1 MTTAAPLP
9 STPTASTEDRPR
21 PNSPAALF
29 WAFSGLA
36 MQGFGGVLAITQR
49 VLCEQRKWLTQAE
62 FIEILSMGQILPGPN
77 VCNLSLII
85 GDRFFGWRGAF
96 AALAGMM
103 FFPLVTVL
111 IVAAVFGHIAQFPA
125 VAGALHGMGAVAA
138 GLIGGTALKLAA
150 QLKSSPMGLV
160 ACTALG
166 ATIFSLVVWAHVPL
180 LPLLLIAGPLG
191 YAWAWLMLARRA
203 AAATAQGKSA

>member
-1 MTTAAPLP
+1 MTTAVP
-9 STPTASTEDRPR
+9 SPATTPTAPEDRPR
-21 PNSPAALF
+21 PSSPAALF

-49 VLCEQRKWLTQAE
+49 VLCEQRRWLTQTE
-62 FIEILSMGQILPGPN
+62 FVEILSMGQILPGPN

-111 IVAAVFGHIAQFPA
+111 IVAAVFGHISQFQA

-150 QLKSSPMGLV
+150 QLKSSPMGLM
-160 ACTALG
+160 ACGALG
-166 ATIFSLVVWAHVPL
+166 IAVFALVVWAHVPL
-180 LPLLLIAGPLG
+180 LPLLLTAGPLAC
-191 YAWAWLMLARRA
+191 AWAWFTLTRRA
-203 AAATAQGKSA
+203 AARVQGKSA

>member
-1 MTTAAPLP
+1 MSEA
-9 STPTASTEDRPR
+9 DRPR
-21 PNSPAALF
+21 PASPAALF

-49 VLCEQRKWLTQAE
+49 VLCEQRRWLTQAE
-62 FIEILSMGQILPGPN
+62 FVEILSIGQILPGPN

-103 FFPLVTVL
+103 TLPLVTVL
-111 IVAAVFGHIAQFPA
+111 IVTALFGHVAHVPA

-138 GLIGGTALKLAA
+138 GLIGRTALKLGA
-150 QLKSSPMGLV
+150 QIKSSPLGV
-160 ACTALG
+160 VRSSVLG
-166 ATIFSLVVWAHVPL
+166 AAMFGAVVWARVPL
-180 LPLLLIAGPLG
+180 LPLLLTAGPLAC
-191 YAWAWLMLARRA
+191 AWAWWVLGRQA
-203 AAATAQGKSA
+203 AAQLKGSRS

>member
-9 STPTASTEDRPR
+9 STPAASAEGRPR
-21 PNSPAALF
+21 PSSPAALF

-111 IVAAVFGHIAQFPA
+111 IVAAVFGHIAQFQA

-150 QLKSSPMGLV
+150 QLKSSPMGLA

-166 ATIFSLVVWAHVPL
+166 ATVFGLVVWAHVPL

-191 YAWAWLMLARRA
+191 YAWAWFTLARQA
-203 AAATAQGKSA
+203 AAAQGKSA

>member
-1 MTTAAPLP
+1 
-9 STPTASTEDRPR
+9 
-21 PNSPAALF
+21 
-29 WAFSGLA
+29 

-49 VLCEQRKWLTQAE
+49 VLCEQRRWLTQAE
-62 FIEILSMGQILPGPN
+62 FVEILSMGQILPGPN

-111 IVAAVFGHIAQFPA
+111 IVTAAFGHVAQYPA

-138 GLIGGTALKLAA
+138 GLIGGTALKLAV
-150 QLKSSPMGLV
+150 QLRSNPLGLIG
-160 ACTALG
+160 CTVLG
-166 ATIFSLVVWAHVPL
+166 LSVFGLVVWARVPL
-180 LPLLLIAGPLG
+180 LAVLLTMGPLAC
-191 YAWAWLMLARRA
+191 AWAWWLLGRQAM
-203 AAATAQGKSA
+203 AQSQGPSA